1 MKKMIYLMTI
11 VIAAWV
17 FNACGSDD
25 DDNGNDNPSTPS
37 TPSGR
42 AVITLNTAAMYEEA
56 GIAEIIERNLPTT
69 ACISDTLLIY
79 DQNGRLVTKTGTMTK
94 SFEPLTLVVDDL
106 SNGTYTL
113 VAWQN
118 GYFDNGTRA
127 EKKFVLADE
136 EELSTVKV
144 LQLDMVHLCVD
155 AVGLGSAT
163 VTVNGNSI
171 EATITPKLVGSFFDL
186 KSEKAPHEYGFVEID
201 LYRMDQVTTGIWLD
215 PARSED
221 DRWIIQDQYA
231 DPYPFA
237 YLGEDHTEYLHYTL
251 EHGDDMILS
260 LVTWTPVNDNYE
272 PDEIVR
278 QGHHKLQDGSN
289 VVYYFDVDRISYQ
302 PPFFGPEAQL
312 PAWKAERDAGKL
324 VNDPYLK
331 WGGNLAEVEAHIKAK
346 QFWADGNDQLEFWEG
361 AGWHRWYY
369 VAPGLT
375 EQYLFETEDGQ
386 NLNEV
391 MCICHDA
398 TLPIDIFT
406 KSLQLQGYTYLGK
419 LHYPDTEYYDD
430 MFLSAD
436 GKTEALV
443 YANAYGGWIISYN
456 PLVSEDFN
464 HIIPASLAPTSSKVR
479 SIATGMRHS
488 SPRSATMHNNFMKS
502 NIKRFN

>member
-17 FNACGSDD
+17 FNACSVSD
-25 DDNGNDNPSTPS
+25 NPSVNDNPVKPS
-37 TPSGR
+37 NSSGQV
-42 AVITLNTAAMYEEA
+42 VITVNTEGMYEEV
-56 GIAEIIERNLPTT
+56 GMAELIEFNLSK
-69 ACISDTLLIY
+69 AVSISDTVLIY
-79 DQNGRLVTKTGTMTK
+79 DQNGHLVTKLGTITK
-94 SFEPLTLVVDDL
+94 SFEPLTFTVDDL
-106 SNGTYTL
+106 PNGTYTL
-113 VAWQN
+113 IGWQSGN
-118 GYFDNGTRA
+118 FDNGTTI

-144 LQLDMVHLCVD
+144 LQLELVNM
-155 AVGLGSAT
+155 AAFANGLASTT

-171 EATITPKLVGSFFDL
+171 EATITPKLVGSIFDL
-186 KSEKAPHEYGFVEID
+186 KSEKAPQEYGFTDID
-201 LYRMDQVTTGIWLD
+201 LYRMDQVTEGLYLD

-221 DRWIIQDQYA
+221 ERWITEAIKD

-237 YLGEDHTEYLHYTL
+237 FLFQDEKEFLHYTL

-260 LVTWTPVNDNYE
+260 LVTWTPGNDDDE

-278 QGHHKLQDGSN
+278 QGRHKLQDGSN

-302 PPFFGPEAQL
+302 PPFFGPEDQL
-312 PAWKAERDAGKL
+312 PAWKADRDAGIL

-346 QFWADGNDQLEFWEG
+346 QFWADGNDQLELWEG
-361 AGWHRWYY
+361 KGWHRWYY

-391 MCICHDA
+391 MCICYDA

-419 LHYPDTEYYDD
+419 FHYPDTEDYDD